1 MHYSGADPREGCI
14 TAEVGERSASG
25 PPGDARRNA
34 RREEGGPVPPAKGDH
49 PALVTR
55 WSEEQVARDLEKFLA
70 CADEWP
76 SYRDFVRAGRKQ
88 LYEQARRRGGVQR
101 WADEL
106 GVLLIR
112 RSPGQRLSEA
122 EIHEAL
128 RTLLR
133 QHKPER
139 WPSRRFFD
147 EHGPPGLVGAMAH
160 TGGSARWAEQLG
172 VPRRSRPR

>member
-1 MHYSGADPREGCI
+1 
-14 TAEVGERSASG
+14 V
-25 PPGDARRNA
+25 
-34 RREEGGPVPPAKGDH
+34 REEGGPFRRQGAIIR
-49 PALVTR
+49 LVTR
-55 WSEEQVARDLEKFLA
+55 WSEEKVARDLENFLA

-88 LYEQARRRGGVQR
+88 LYEQARRRAGVQR

-122 EIHEAL
+122 EIHQAL

-133 QHKPER
+133 QHKPAR
-139 WPSRRFFD
+139 WPSRRFFA
-147 EHGPPGLVGAMAH
+147 EHGPPGLVGAMAR
-160 TGGSARWAEQLG
+160 TGGSARWAAQLG
-172 VPRRSRPR
+172 VPRRSVRR

>member
-1 MHYSGADPREGCI
+1 M
-14 TAEVGERSASG
+14 
-25 PPGDARRNA
+25 
-34 RREEGGPVPPAKGDH
+34 REEGGPFRRQGAIIR
-49 PALVTR
+49 LVTR
-55 WSEEQVARDLEKFLA
+55 WSEEKVARDLENFLA
-70 CADEWP
+70 CAEEWP

-122 EIHEAL
+122 EIHQAL

-133 QHKPER
+133 QHKPAR
-139 WPSRRFFD
+139 WPS
-147 EHGPPGLVGAMAH
+147 
-160 TGGSARWAEQLG
+160 GGSSPSMARRASLARWRAPAEAPDG
-172 VPRRSRPR
+172 PRS